1 MEENVVL
8 DRAKLPPFL
17 SGMYPKQLGILVPDI
32 EEGIRMWSVLT
43 GRDDWRMYTYSP
55 DWVPELTYRG
65 QPGRFS
71 MRLALLGAEPQVELI
86 QPLDGP
92 SLYHEWIDE
101 HGYGMHHVGFWVP
114 SIDEV
119 AAQATAA
126 GIEITQSG
134 RGYGMDGDGGFIYLD
149 TQESAGMILEAI
161 EVPKQRRPSEPIPL

>member
-1 MEENVVL
+1 
-8 DRAKLPPFL
+8 
-17 SGMYPKQLGILVPDI
+17 
-32 EEGIRMWSVLT
+32 
-43 GRDDWRMYTYSP
+43 
-55 DWVPELTYRG
+55 
-65 QPGRFS
+65 
-71 MRLALLGAEPQVELI
+71 
-86 QPLDGP
+86 
-92 SLYHEWIDE
+92 
-101 HGYGMHHVGFWVP
+101 VGFWVP